1 MKRFGDFVMKT
12 QLLHKLV
19 DAIGQGLTAHREY
32 ERLMSMGMRHDP
44 ALRAALSI
52 STTRAGRPIAN
63 SRARS
68 AARSTPS
75 MRVAP
80 RGQMETLRQA

>member
-1 MKRFGDFVMKT
+1 MRARM
-12 QLLHKLV
+12 LHKLV

-44 ALRAALSI
+44 ALRAALCI
-52 STTRAGRPIAN
+52 SAIPTGGPIAN

-68 AARSTPS
+68 AARATPS
-75 MRVAP
+75 MRQAAP
-80 RGQMETLRQA
+80 EVGWKRSGKLDERWS

>member
-1 MKRFGDFVMKT
+1 MRARMP
-12 QLLHKLV
+12 HKLV

-44 ALRAALSI
+44 ALRAALCI
-52 STTRAGRPIAN
+52 SAIPTGGSIAN

-68 AARSTPS
+68 AARTAPL
-75 MRVAP
+75 MRPASLKNLD
-80 RGQMETLRQA
+80 GLKEMAS

>member
-1 MKRFGDFVMKT
+1 MRARMP
-12 QLLHKLV
+12 HKLV

-44 ALRAALSI
+44 ALRAALCI
-52 STTRAGRPIAN
+52 SAIPTGGPIAT

-68 AARSTPS
+68 AARTAPGGAARSGRNSTAS
-75 MRVAP
+75 LTN
-80 RGQMETLRQA
+80 GGLKKF